1 MIKTRIAIIIAIA
14 MISVL
19 VNSTAIPKTYAPGG
33 LMSLVAHGA
42 QDVYLTGNPTVKLK
56 FDVNRLQSHLAKL
69 RSEENKSQSSGGVG
83 NFVASASQDVNELQ
97 SDINKL
103 QSDEKMLQSD
113 FANLQSEENKSQ
125 STGLHDLVA
134 SSQPRRK
141 RIAI

>member
-14 MISVL
+14 MIGVL
-19 VNSTAIPKTYAPGG
+19 VNSTAIPKTYAAGG
-33 LMSLVAHGA
+33 LMSLVAHGS

-83 NFVASASQDVNELQ
+83 NFVASSSQDVNELQ

-103 QSDEKMLQSD
+103 QSEENKLKSD
-113 FANLQSEENKSQ
+113 MTELQSEENKN
-125 STGLHDLVA
+125 
-134 SSQPRRK
+134 SSPK
-141 RIAI
+141 